1 MSHYLEMGVC
11 EAQCGRWSNGSVVAS
26 CVVWREL
33 CVDSM
38 CRWRDKAV
46 QVDYYKRLWLY
57 EPKQMGSQGSKL
69 PPCFLAP
76 VL

>member
-1 MSHYLEMGVC
+1 MSHYLEMRVC
-11 EAQCGRWSNGSVVAS
+11 EAQCGRWSRGSVVAR

-38 CRWRDKAV
+38 CRDKAV
-46 QVDYYKRLWLY
+46 QMHYYKRVWVY

-69 PPCFLAP
+69 SPCFLAP